1 MCAAA
6 PPACG
11 CLPPAFRSHFQVD
24 RSSPI
29 CIAIAISLFARLREE
44 FKDPAIPR
52 RHRMLGFIRARYA
65 DGRDKL
71 RWQSQVATAPF
82 RQQE

>member
-1 MCAAA
+1 VV
-6 PPACG
+6 ACRR
-11 CLPPAFRSHFQVD
+11 LFDHIFRLIVPR
-24 RSSPI
+24 RS

>member
-1 MCAAA
+1 
-6 PPACG
+6 
-11 CLPPAFRSHFQVD
+11 
-24 RSSPI
+24 
-29 CIAIAISLFARLREE
+29 LREEFEE